1 LTAKEVTMLE
11 QLFPKYHRRYEASPF
26 GEQLELFARWLV
38 DTGYRHDVAHDH
50 VRRLRQVLELAN
62 QPLILAS
69 PVSRRDL
76 DQLFAGSPEGALF
89 AATRRAFARC
99 LADNGQWHPDAD
111 TRAHADVLD
120 AYRDHLGAVRGLS
133 PPTVAQHISTVEAFL
148 AETLPGGTALNDLTR
163 EQIERHVVATGKRI
177 SRQSMQ
183 HWVARLRSF
192 LRFCHS
198 QGFLAVRL
206 DAIDTPRVYRGELP
220 PRAIPWAT
228 VQDLLRSIDRR
239 QSTGWRDYTIL
250 YLMAHYGLRPCEVVA
265 LRLDS
270 IDWQSKTLRVEQRKT
285 RSVLLL
291 PLADRTLRVIKRYLN
306 AGRPGSSRP
315 ELFLRARGPSGPIKH
330 TAVCNLYQ
338 ARVERSGLALQ
349 GTSAYCLRHS
359 FAMRLLE
366 QGVGIKAIGDVLGH
380 RGLESTCV
388 YLRLQLDA
396 LRDVALPV
404 PQAQAA

>member
-1 LTAKEVTMLE
+1 MLE
-11 QLFPKYHRRYEASPF
+11 QLFPKYHGRYEASLF
-26 GEQLELFARWLV
+26 REQLERFARWLV
-38 DTGYRHDVAHDH
+38 DTGYRHDVAHGH
-50 VRRLRQVLELAN
+50 VRRLRQVLELADR
-62 QPLILAS
+62 PLSLAAS
-69 PVSRRDL
+69 VSRADL
-76 DQLFAGSPEGALF
+76 DQLFAASPEGALF
-89 AATRRAFARC
+89 AATRRAFHRC
-99 LADNGQWHPDAD
+99 LADHGRWQPDAD
-111 TRAHADVLD
+111 ARTHSHVLD
-120 AYRDHLGAVRGLS
+120 AYRDHLSAVRGLS
-133 PPTVAQHISTVEAFL
+133 PSTVAQHISTVEVFL
-148 AETLPGGTALNDLTR
+148 EETLPAGLDVGDLTR

-177 SRQSMQ
+177 SRQSLQ

-192 LRFCHS
+192 LRFCHT
-198 QGFLAVRL
+198 QNLMAARL

-220 PRAIPWAT
+220 PRAIPWST
-228 VQDLLRSIDRR
+228 VQELLRSIDRR

-250 YLMAHYGLRPCEVVA
+250 YLMAHYGLRPCEVAV

-270 IDWQSKTLRVEQRKT
+270 IDWQAKTLRVEQRKT

-291 PLADRTLRVIKRYLN
+291 PLPDRTLRVIKRYLN
-306 AGRPGSSRP
+306 AGRPGSTRP

-338 ARVERSGLALQ
+338 ARVARSGLALQ
-349 GTSAYCLRHS
+349 GTSSYCLRHS

-366 QGVGIKAIGDVLGH
+366 RGVGIKAIGDVLGH

-404 PQAQAA
+404 PQAQPV

>member
-1 LTAKEVTMLE
+1 MLE
-11 QLFPKYHRRYEASPF
+11 QLFPKSHRHFEASPF

-38 DTGYRHDVAHDH
+38 HAGYGHDVAHGH
-50 VRRLRQVLELAN
+50 VRRLRQVLELADGP
-62 QPLILAS
+62 QAS
-69 PVSRRDL
+69 PLGRADL
-76 DQLFAGSPEGALF
+76 DQLFATSPGGTLF
-89 AATRRAFARC
+89 AATRRVFSRC
-99 LADNGQWHPDAD
+99 LADHGQWRPDAD
-111 TRAHADVLD
+111 VRPHAQVLG
-120 AYRDHLGAVRGLS
+120 AYRDHLSAVRGLS
-133 PPTVAQHISTVEAFL
+133 PPTVVQHVSTVEVFL
-148 AETLPGGTALNDLTR
+148 GETLPPGSAVSDLTR

-177 SRQSMQ
+177 SRQSLQ

-192 LRFCHS
+192 LRFCHTL
-198 QGFLAVRL
+198 GVMPVRL

-228 VQDLLRSIDRR
+228 VQELLRSIDRR
-239 QSTGWRDYTIL
+239 QSMGWRDYTIL
-250 YLMAHYGLRPCEVVA
+250 YLLAHYGLRPCEVVA

-270 IDWQSKTLRVEQRKT
+270 IDWEAKTLRVEQRKT

-291 PLADRTLRVIKRYLN
+291 PLADRTLRVIKRYLS
-306 AGRPGSSRP
+306 AGRPGSTRA
-315 ELFLRARGPSGPIKH
+315 ELFLRARGPSGAIKN

-338 ARVERSGLALQ
+338 ARAARSGLALQ

-366 QGVGIKAIGDVLGH
+366 RGVGIKTIGDVLGH

-404 PQAQAA
+404 PQAEAV